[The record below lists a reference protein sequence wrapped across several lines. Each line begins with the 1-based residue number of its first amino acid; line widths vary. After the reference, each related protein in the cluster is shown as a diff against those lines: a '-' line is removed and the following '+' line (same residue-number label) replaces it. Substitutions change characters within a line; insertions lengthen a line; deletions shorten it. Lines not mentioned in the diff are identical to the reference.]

1 MSSTQ
6 VHHIQS
12 RRSVD
17 DTLVSNSFPSS
28 PMASFS
34 IMHAQRSF
42 NAPTDN
48 STYWQGSSEQFHL
61 IDEVPL
67 DDFILNE
74 TKLYMLVSND
84 RAIWIGTTR
93 DLIEDS
99 ASRSLFRHST
109 KFASAAYQLDTPQDE
124 AKRISLIADL
134 MSGHPAQKLHAA

>member
-12 RRSVD
+12 RTSLD
-17 DTLVSNSFPSS
+17 DTFVSNSFSSGSMAGFSMMRAQKSFEVPSD
-28 PMASFS
+28 
-34 IMHAQRSF
+34 Q
-42 NAPTDN
+42 

-61 IDEVPL
+61 IDEVPV

-74 TKLYMLVSND
+74 TKLYMLVSKD
-84 RAIWIGTTR
+84 RAIWIGTAR

-109 KFASAAYQLDTPQDE
+109 KFASAAYELEIPSDE

-134 MSGHPAQKLHAA
+134 MSGHQAQKLHAA